1 MSDFVLGGSAAFIAN
16 IRKVQADV
24 AKQKKRGLIAA
35 GALVLNASNQR
46 VPHEEGDFER
56 TGRVT
61 VDEEG
66 NVAAVSYKDVRYPD
80 EAARLHED
88 LSMHHDEGR
97 SAKFLEKAFTQ
108 TADGVRTILGDHI
121 SSAMD

>member
-1 MSDFVLGGSAAFIAN
+1 M
-16 IRKVQADV
+16 

>member
-1 MSDFVLGGSAAFIAN
+1 MLGGTAAFVAN

-24 AKQKKRGLIAA
+24 AQQKKRGLIAS

-66 NVAAVSYKDVRYPD
+66 RTAAVSYKDVRYPD

-88 LSMHHDEGR
+88 LEMNHDEGR
-97 SAKFLEKAFTQ
+97 SAKFLEIAFQETSE
-108 TADGVRTILGDHI
+108 GVRTILGDHI
-121 SSAMD
+121 KSGMS

>member
-1 MSDFVLGGSAAFIAN
+1 MGSSAAFIAN

-35 GALVLNASNQR
+35 GALVLNASNQM

-66 NVAAVSYKDVRYPD
+66 RAAAVSYKDVRYAD
-80 EAARLHED
+80 EAVVLHED
-88 LSMHHDEGR
+88 LSMNHDEGR
-97 SAKFLEKAFTQ
+97 SAKFLEKAFSR
-108 TADGVRTILGDHI
+108 TADGVRNILGDHI
-121 SSAMD
+121 KTGMS